1 MPIFEVRD
9 KAAINKNLGF
19 NALPEGFTAVPI
31 TTFNN
36 NDILDDASY
45 DGCDYINEVDD
56 ARWYDDSTHSDYEYI
71 CDDIRQPVQD
81 ALQLSDHDAAIADLH
96 LMYDYCDTIRSLR
109 FEGVDM
115 EWTFTEKTWLEC
127 LETQSVMLTRW
138 FTGDTRA
145 LLNSRILRKPLH
157 VMQRKVDNLLGRNAE
172 ITDNDGNEPEGFFGV
187 KEDEL
192 KLQIYSGHDDQI
204 DNHLYWL
211 NPTNYELL
219 FVPFASQIT
228 YELKYDDTCVAFAAR
243 DESCFTVGVR
253 YNGQELAF
261 SGCNQG
267 VDEYGCSYNDFVA
280 YIDSI
285 WYSGVDSDDL
295 NAACFQEY
303 TPSVAALF
311 LQ

>member
-1 MPIFEVRD
+1 MD
-9 KAAINKNLGF
+9 
-19 NALPEGFTAVPI
+19 
-31 TTFNN
+31 
-36 NDILDDASY
+36 
-45 DGCDYINEVDD
+45 
-56 ARWYDDSTHSDYEYI
+56 
-71 CDDIRQPVQD
+71 
-81 ALQLSDHDAAIADLH
+81 
-96 LMYDYCDTIRSLR
+96 
-109 FEGVDM
+109 
-115 EWTFTEKTWLEC
+115 WTFTEETWLES
-127 LETQSVMLTRW
+127 LELQPIYLIRW
-138 FTGDTRA
+138 FTFEARA
-145 LLNSRILRKPLH
+145 LLNSRMMRKP
-157 VMQRKVDNLLGRNAE
+157 MQAMQYKVDQLLGRN
-172 ITDNDGNEPEGFFGV
+172 GFFSDQL
-187 KEDEL
+187 EDL
-192 KLQIYSGHDDQI
+192 KYMIYSGHDDQI
-204 DNHLYWL
+204 SNHEYWL